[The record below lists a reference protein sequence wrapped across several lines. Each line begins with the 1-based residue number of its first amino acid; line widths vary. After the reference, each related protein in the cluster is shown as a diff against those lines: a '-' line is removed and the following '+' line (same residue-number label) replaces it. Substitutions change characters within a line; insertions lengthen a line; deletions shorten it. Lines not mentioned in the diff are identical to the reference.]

1 MVDYIPLMREA
12 IEIAKLALVTD
23 DVPVGALVINPAGAI
38 VGRGKNLREINKDPT
53 AHAEIIVIRNAAKIL
68 KNYRLIDASLYVTV
82 EPCAMC
88 FGALLQARINKL
100 IFGAKDPKFGA
111 IGGVADLTN
120 YKWTHKFEIEG
131 GILEQDSKVLLQEFF
146 KNKR

>member
-1 MVDYIPLMREA
+1 MQQALEQ
-12 IEIAKLALVTD
+12 AKLASQLNE
-23 DVPVGALVINPAGAI
+23 VPIGAVVVQENKIIAVGH
-38 VGRGKNLREINKDPT
+38 NLSITNLDPT

>member
-1 MVDYIPLMREA
+1 MNNHEFFMQQALEQ
-12 IEIAKLALVTD
+12 AKLASQLNE
-23 DVPVGALVINPAGAI
+23 VPIGAVVVQENKIIAVGH
-38 VGRGKNLREINKDPT
+38 NLSITNLDPT